1 MWADGEQTHNGAE
14 PLVKWARMLFGS
26 RSVRTLWI
34 ALFLCAVVCAQA
46 ASLAFEHPHDSGHC
60 CQLCH
65 LGPLP
70 FLGPAPVAGIAP
82 VVAVAW
88 YYGTT
93 DTGTAHEMLLRAAS
107 SRAPPFPSSTCKQFR
122 RSGRRART
130 R

>member
-1 MWADGEQTHNGAE
+1 MFMQ
-14 PLVKWARMLFGS
+14 S
-26 RSVRTLWI
+26 RSARGLWI

-70 FLGPAPVAGIAP
+70 FLEPAPVAAIAP

-88 YYGTT
+88 YCGTS
-93 DTGTAHEMLLRAAS
+93 DTGTPHEALFSAAS
-107 SRAPPFPSSTCKQFR
+107 SRAPPSFFQ
-122 RSGRRART
+122 A
-130 R
+130 